1 MKQEAIARNTTILI
15 FVAVIVS
22 ACASTRRKENALS
35 SSGFK
40 IISPNTAAQ
49 KAQLKSLPTSKVV
62 MIQKDGKPY
71 FMFPDVAKNR
81 LYVGDIDQY
90 QAYRALRGRQSM
102 ASEKY
107 ETEFPTYPTAQ
118 EWSQNNLA
126 LIEAPAMYEGSY
138 KVRY

>member
-1 MKQEAIARNTTILI
+1 
-15 FVAVIVS
+15 
-22 ACASTRRKENALS
+22 
-35 SSGFK
+35 
-40 IISPNTAAQ
+40 
-49 KAQLKSLPTSKVV
+49 
-62 MIQKDGKPY
+62 
-71 FMFPDVAKNR
+71 MFPDVAKNR